1 MSLTATLSQ
10 VEADAGTM
18 HSVVH
23 GAATA
28 SVVTEGGTVPT
39 LAKALAAIQGGTA
52 RGAWATST
60 AYAINDAASVS
71 GLWYRC
77 LIAHTAGTFA
87 TDLAAGKW
95 VLWATDGSMLQVTA
109 SGGTASRTMAL
120 RERDRLNVR
129 DVGAVGDNVADD
141 SAAFTAAA
149 AISDKV
155 VRVPPGTYPITTATL
170 TATGLHVE
178 GSGLPTLV
186 GKVTPGPGFHA
197 TGVRFYGP
205 SSRCVEWTASGVTG
219 VTLDRCVIES
229 AADMAVHARG
239 TGQDDTRIQFCT
251 ITTPNY
257 GALLNLSTGQ
267 SGSRFSVVGNTITVV
282 DADAVELN
290 CPAATFRGTMTAL
303 NHLAVTSTTPNV
315 TAGLGLGIAAAE
327 FNVVLGN
334 VFHDTLNEAIHIE
347 DSQRGTSI
355 VGNVGRPR
363 GDGIRIFNDEAY
375 VSGPVMVVGNSM
387 QNGETGRD
395 GTGIHLFWQTWGT
408 TPGCCL
414 TSNAVDHFVHGLHF
428 GGIVGNSGTV
438 MAIANGNA
446 ITDCTYATSGW
457 GAINAH
463 FLRQYGENYAHG
475 CDYLFRSNGYSCLFG
490 KVHSKHEPTGL
501 WSTAGYGT
509 ALPSRCDGFSFPRN
523 DTVLIDQDIGNPLGL
538 FGGTALF
545 PRGGAHCG
553 TLRVIVSGGPT
564 SGSSHWAHLTTDI
577 KWDGTAFTAT
587 DKLRRVAGGITGIT
601 VTCTGGGS
609 VYLNLFSGA
618 TQRTIERIFV
628 EFSGEYWDA

>member
-52 RGAWATST
+52 RGAWVTST

-95 VLWATDGSMLQVTA
+95 VIWATDGSALQVTA
-109 SGGTASRTMAL
+109 SGGTASRTMSL
-120 RERDRLNVR
+120 RERDRINVR
-129 DVGAVGDNVADD
+129 DVGAVGNNVADD

-155 VRVPPGTYPITTATL
+155 VRVPPGTYPISTATL

-186 GKVTPGPGFHA
+186 GKVTPGPGFNA
-197 TGVRFYGP
+197 SGVKFYGP

-219 VTLDRCVIES
+219 VTLDRCVIDS
-229 AADMAVHARG
+229 VADMALHARG
-239 TGQDDTRIQFCT
+239 TGQNDTRMQFCT
-251 ITTPNY
+251 VTTPNY
-257 GALLNLSTGQ
+257 GALLNLSSGE

-290 CPAATFRGTMTAL
+290 CPGATFRGTVTAL
-303 NHLAVTSTTPNV
+303 NHLAVTSETWNG
-315 TAGLGLGIAAAE
+315 TAGLGLGIAAAQ
-327 FNVVLGN
+327 FNVVIGN
-334 VFHDTLNEAIHIE
+334 VFHDAINEAIHIE
-347 DSQRGTSI
+347 DSQRCTSI

-363 GDGIRIFNDEAY
+363 GDGIRIFNDAAF
-375 VSGPVMVVGNSM
+375 VSGPVMVAGNSM
-387 QNGETGRD
+387 QNANASRSGM
-395 GTGIHLFWQTWGT
+395 GIQLFWQTWGT

-414 TSNAVDHFVHGLHF
+414 TANAVDHFVHGLHF
-428 GGIVGNSGTV
+428 GGIVGGSGTV
-438 MAIANGNA
+438 MSIANGNA
-446 ITDCTYATSGW
+446 ITDCTYATSAW
-457 GAINAH
+457 GATNVH

-475 CDYLFRSNGYSCLFG
+475 CDYLFRSNLHSCLFG
-490 KVHSKHEPTGL
+490 KVHSKQEPTAL
-501 WSTAGYGT
+501 WSTAGYGG
-509 ALPSRCDGFSFPRN
+509 ALPSRCDGFSYPRN
-523 DTVLIDQDIGNPLGL
+523 DTVLISLDIGSGLGL
-538 FGGTALF
+538 FGGTKLF
-545 PRGGAHCG
+545 PCGGAHCG
-553 TLRVIVSGGPT
+553 TLRVIVSGGVI
-564 SGSSHWAHLTTDI
+564 SGTSHWAHLTAEIT
-577 KWDGTAFTAT
+577 WNGTTFTVV
-587 DKLRRVAGGITGIT
+587 DKLRRLAGGLTGIT
-601 VTCTGGGS
+601 ITRSGAGD

-618 TQRTIERIFV
+618 TPLTISRVFV